1 MEYIAHISEDS
12 DSKRIQTVLK
22 HLLNT
27 GDLARKNGAKIGAEE
42 ITELIGFLH
51 DLGKYSNAFQN
62 YLQSA
67 TGVISEDDYDYV
79 DANKLKG
86 KIDHSSAGAQ
96 YVWQYITNLNPKD
109 PKLLILG
116 QALALCIASHHS
128 GLINCISP
136 DGEDEFS
143 KRMNKSNEKTFY
155 DEVIQNADK
164 EIIQKI
170 NSIISKPEF
179 ILKFTEILRKLLAN
193 NKNNEL
199 LIRFHAGLL
208 IKYLFSCLIDA
219 DRTDTA
225 DFETPA
231 NSRKRQ
237 LGDYVSWDIL
247 IERFEEHLKLFK
259 SKSDRNKIDEI
270 RNRISEACMLRAQD
284 QQGIY
289 TLTVPTG
296 GGKTL
301 ASLRF
306 ALHHARK
313 HKLDRIIYVIP
324 YTTII
329 EQNANVVREI
339 LEIKESEKGKIILEH
354 HSNLLPEVQ
363 TSKSKLL
370 TENWD
375 APIVFTTI
383 VQFLETI
390 YGAGTRGIRRMHQL
404 AKSVIIFDEIQ
415 TLPIKTVHL
424 FNNAINFLVDN
435 CNTSIV
441 LCTAT
446 QPLLN
451 QVDQNKGRLNFTKQ
465 NEIAP
470 NIETLFKE
478 LRRVHVIDK
487 SKTDGWSVEEIA
499 ELAINQTRQTNSC
512 LVVVNTKKNAKILF
526 ENIKNITTNI
536 PVYHLSTSMCPAHR
550 LNVFNEIKRKL
561 SSDEPIICVSTQLIE
576 AGVDIDFGTV
586 IRFMAGIDSIIQAAG
601 RCNRNGKRPISNV
614 FIVNPKEEVIDSL
627 VDIKVGKEITQRIL
641 YEMKNSEAGL
651 PEEFIHPKIMERYF
665 QYYFYNRS
673 DLMTYPVD
681 EVCEDTLLNMLSIN
695 AKAVGEYERKYNTR
709 PNIYFR
715 QSFQTTAE
723 YFRAIDAPTIG
734 IIVPYENEGIVI
746 IADLFSQF
754 AFEKRYDLL
763 KRAQRYTVNVYPNVL
778 KKLEEQNAIA
788 VVPEIEVYTLSD
800 KRYYHS
806 KFGLDTEIANDYET
820 LLIN

>member
-1 MEYIAHISEDS
+1 MFIAHIRENKTKD
-12 DSKRIQTVLK
+12 IQTVREHLEAVGQYAFKNASKLK
-22 HLLNT
+22 LEKL
-27 GDLARKNGAKIGAEE
+27 G
-42 ITELIGFLH
+42 ELIGLLH
-51 DLGKYSNAFQN
+51 DLGKYSSAFQN
-62 YLQSA
+62 YIQSV
-67 TGVISEDDYDYV
+67 TGYIDEDVDDYV
-79 DANKLKG
+79 DAEKLKG

-96 YVWQYITNLNPKD
+96 YVWQYFTNLNLKD
-109 PKLLILG
+109 PKCLILG
-116 QALALCIASHHS
+116 EMLALCIASHHS
-128 GLINCISP
+128 GLIDCINP

-143 KRMNKSNEKTFY
+143 KRMNKPHDKTFY
-155 DEVIQNADK
+155 TEVVQNADK
-164 EIIQKI
+164 EIIEKI
-170 NSIISKPEF
+170 NDILFNAEF
-179 ILKFTEILRKLLAN
+179 MTEFNEILKRIVLN

-225 DFETPA
+225 DFETPI
-231 NSRKRQ
+231 NNRRRQ
-237 LGDYVSWDIL
+237 HGDYVSWEIL
-247 IERFEEHLKLFK
+247 VERFEEYLKVFDK
-259 SKSDRNKIDEI
+259 KSDKNKIDEI
-270 RNRISEACMLRAQD
+270 RKIVSEACKHRAED
-284 QQGIY
+284 KQGIF

-306 ALHHARK
+306 ALHHALK
-313 HKLDRIIYVIP
+313 YKLDRIIYVIP
-324 YTTII
+324 YTSII
-329 EQNANVVREI
+329 EQNAEVVREI
-339 LEIKESEKGKIILEH
+339 LEIEESEKEKIVLEH
-354 HSNLLPEVQ
+354 HSNLLPELQ

-375 APIVFTTI
+375 APIVFTTC

-404 AKSVIIFDEIQ
+404 ARSVIIFDEIQ

-435 CNTSIV
+435 CTTTVV

-451 QVDQNKGRLNFTKQ
+451 QVDQNKGRLNFTQQ

-470 NIETLFKE
+470 NIENLFKE
-478 LRRVHVIDK
+478 LKRVHVIDK
-487 SKTDGWSVEEIA
+487 SKADGWGVEEIA
-499 ELAINQTRQTNSC
+499 ELAINQTLQTNSC
-512 LVVVNTKKNAKILF
+512 LVVVNTKKNARILF
-526 ENIKNITTNI
+526 ENIKNIVTNI

-561 SSDEPIICVSTQLIE
+561 SSDEPIICISTQLIE

-641 YEMKNSEAGL
+641 YEMKNAESDL
-651 PEEFIHPKIMERYF
+651 PDEFIHPKIMERYF

-673 DLMTYPVD
+673 DLMTYPID
-681 EVCEDTLLNMLSIN
+681 GVCEDNLLNMLSLN
-695 AKAVGEYERKYNTR
+695 NKAVYEYNRKYNES
-709 PNIYFR
+709 PKIYFR
-715 QSFQTTAE
+715 QAFRTAAE

-734 IIVPYENEGIVI
+734 IIVPYENEGSDI
-746 IADLFSQF
+746 IANLFSQF

-778 KKLEEQNAIA
+778 KKLAEQNAIA

>member
-1 MEYIAHISEDS
+1 MYFAHIKENKTKEGQTLREHLENVGQYS
-12 DSKRIQTVLK
+12 SKSASKLK
-22 HLLNT
+22 LEKL
-27 GDLARKNGAKIGAEE
+27 G
-42 ITELIGFLH
+42 ELIGLLH
-51 DLGKYSNAFQN
+51 DLGKYSSAFQS
-62 YLQSA
+62 YIQSA
-67 TGVISEDDYDYV
+67 TGYIDEDVDDYV
-79 DANKLKG
+79 DAEKLKG

-96 YVWQYITNLNPKD
+96 YVWQYFTNLNLKD
-109 PKLLILG
+109 PKCLILG
-116 QALALCIASHHS
+116 EMLALCIASHHS
-128 GLINCISP
+128 GLIDCINP

-143 KRMNKSNEKTFY
+143 KRMNKPNDKTFY
-155 DEVIQNADK
+155 TEVVQNADK
-164 EIIQKI
+164 EIIEKI
-170 NSIISKPEF
+170 NDILFNAEF
-179 ILKFTEILRKLLAN
+179 MTEFNEILKRIVLN
-193 NKNNEL
+193 NKNNEI

-225 DFETPA
+225 DFETPI
-231 NSRKRQ
+231 NNRRRQ
-237 LGDYVSWDIL
+237 HGDYVSWEIL
-247 IERFEEHLKLFK
+247 VERFEEYLKVFDK
-259 SKSDRNKIDEI
+259 KSDKNKIDEI
-270 RNRISEACMLRAQD
+270 RKIVSEACKHRAED
-284 QQGIY
+284 KQGIF

-306 ALHHARK
+306 ALHHALK
-313 HKLDRIIYVIP
+313 YKLDRIIYVIP
-324 YTTII
+324 YTSII
-329 EQNANVVREI
+329 EQNAKVVREI
-339 LEIKESEKGKIILEH
+339 LEIEESEKEKIVLEH
-354 HSNLLPEVQ
+354 HSNLLPELQ

-375 APIVFTTI
+375 APIIFTTS

-390 YGAGTRGIRRMHQL
+390 YGDGTRGIRRMHQL
-404 AKSVIIFDEIQ
+404 ARSVIIFDEIQ

-424 FNNAINFLVDN
+424 FNNAINFLVDY
-435 CNTSIV
+435 CNTSVV

-451 QVDQNKGRLNFTKQ
+451 QVDQNKGRLNFTEQ

-478 LRRVHVIDK
+478 LKRVHVIDK
-487 SKTDGWSVEEIA
+487 TKTEGWSVEEITK
-499 ELAINQTRQTNSC
+499 LAINQTQQTKSC
-512 LVVVNTKKNAKILF
+512 LIVVNTKKNARILF
-526 ENIKNITTNI
+526 ENIKNTVNNI
-536 PVYHLSTSMCPAHR
+536 SVYHLSTSMCPAHR

-627 VDIKVGKEITQRIL
+627 VDIKVGKEITQRII
-641 YEMKNSEAGL
+641 YEMKNAEADL
-651 PEEFIHPKIMERYF
+651 PDEFIHPKIMERYF

-681 EVCEDTLLNMLSIN
+681 GVCEDNLLNMLSLN
-695 AKAVGEYERKYNTR
+695 NKAVYEYNRKYNES
-709 PNIYFR
+709 PKIYFR
-715 QSFQTTAE
+715 QAFQTSAE

-734 IIVPYENEGIVI
+734 IIVPYENEGSDI

-778 KKLEEQNAIA
+778 NKLVEQNAIA

-800 KRYYHS
+800 KRYYHLE
-806 KFGLDTEIANDYET
+806 FGLDTEIVDNYDT
-820 LLIN
+820 LLI